1 MLMSLTRPAPAAALR
16 TRLRGIRKRDLHPRG
31 TMPRSFLVKTHSS
44 HRVPNYGELETQRG
58 RGCRGS
64 PAPAQSSG
72 SRRSGGGGPW
82 ERVTSV
88 PGKAERR

>member
-1 MLMSLTRPAPAAALR
+1 MLMNLTLPAPAAALR
-16 TRLRGIRKRDLHPRG
+16 TRLLWIRERDLHPRG

-58 RGCRGS
+58 RSCRGS
-64 PAPAQSSG
+64 PAPAQGSG
-72 SRRSGGGGPW
+72 SRGAGGGGPW

-88 PGKAERR
+88 PGKERR